1 MTTLFRHQWTLSF
14 IVAVFIAHTAM
25 LGSHCRSI
33 GAEPIRVMSF
43 NIRYGTANDGV
54 NRWENRRDF
63 LSDTIVRFSPDLL
76 GTQETLAFQR
86 DYLLEQLSGFET
98 VAAGRDDG
106 NEAGEM
112 AALYYRRDRFESLDS
127 GHFWLSET
135 PDQVGSKGWDAALPR
150 IATWVKLRDRKATDA
165 SPILFLNTHF
175 DHKGRKARAE
185 SASLIRAKLQ
195 EIGAECRWIVTGDFN
210 ADPKDVTYANL
221 FSPGETPTRRLTDT
235 LRVVQPT
242 PQSHEGTFSGFDAK
256 QVGGPRIDWIGC
268 SEHFEVQAAE
278 IVRDAIDGRTPSDHF
293 PVTSVILPK

>member
-1 MTTLFRHQWTLSF
+1 MVTAITATFSDADP
-14 IVAVFIAHTAM
+14 VIA
-25 LGSHCRSI
+25 
-33 GAEPIRVMSF
+33 AEPIRVMSF

-54 NRWENRRDF
+54 NRWENRRTA
-63 LSDTIVRFSPDLL
+63 LIETVTRFNPDLL

-86 DYLLEQLSGFET
+86 DYLLQQLSGFQT

-106 NEAGEM
+106 KESGEM
-112 AALYYRRDRFESLDS
+112 AALFYRKERFEAIEF

-135 PDQVGSKGWDAALPR
+135 PDQIGSKGWDAALPR
-150 IATWVKLRDRKATDA
+150 IATWVKLRDRKAPDA
-165 SPILFLNTHF
+165 RPILFLNTHF

-221 FSPGETPTRRLTDT
+221 FAQSDASSRLLTDT

-242 PQSHEGTFSGFDAK
+242 PQSNEGTFSGFDAK
-256 QVGGPRIDWIGC
+256 QTGGPRIDWIGC
-268 SEHFEVQAAE
+268 SDHFIVQAAE
-278 IVRDAIDGRTPSDHF
+278 IVRDAMDGRTPSDHF
-293 PVTSVILPK
+293 PVTSVIRPK

>member
-1 MTTLFRHQWTLSF
+1 MILLLRSRWTKST
-14 IVAVFIAHTAM
+14 IIAMVTAITATF
-25 LGSHCRSI
+25 SDADPVI
-33 GAEPIRVMSF
+33 ATEPIRVMSF

-54 NRWENRRDF
+54 NRWENRRTA
-63 LSDTIVRFSPDLL
+63 LIETVKRFHPDLL

-86 DYLLEQLSGFET
+86 DYLLEQLSGFQT

-106 NEAGEM
+106 KEAGEM
-112 AALYYRRDRFESLDS
+112 AALYYRKDRFELLDS

-150 IATWVKLRDRKATDA
+150 IATWVKLQDRKSPDA
-165 SPILFLNTHF
+165 RPILFLNTHF

-221 FSPGETPTRRLTDT
+221 FAQSDASSRLLTDT
-235 LRVVQPT
+235 LRFVQST
-242 PQSHEGTFSGFDAK
+242 PQSNEGTFSGFDAK
-256 QVGGPRIDWIGC
+256 QTGGSRIDWIGC
-268 SEHFEVQAAE
+268 SDHFIVQAAE
-278 IVRDAIDGRTPSDHF
+278 ILHDAVDGRTPSDHF

>member
-1 MTTLFRHQWTLSF
+1 MKPLARLFWTMLFTVTTITALFGDTSQ
-14 IVAVFIAHTAM
+14 AIA
-25 LGSHCRSI
+25 
-33 GAEPIRVMSF
+33 AEPIRVMSF

-54 NRWENRRDF
+54 NRWENRRTA
-63 LSDTIVRFSPDLL
+63 LIETVTRFNPDLL

-86 DYLLEQLSGFET
+86 DYFLEQLSGFQT

-106 NEAGEM
+106 KEAGEM
-112 AALYYRRDRFESLDS
+112 AALYYRKDRFELLGS

-150 IATWVKLRDRKATDA
+150 IATWVKLQDRKSPDV

-175 DHKGRKARAE
+175 DHKGRNARAE

-221 FSPGETPTRRLTDT
+221 FAQRDTSSRLLSDT

-242 PQSHEGTFSGFDAK
+242 PQSNEGTFSGFDAK
-256 QVGGPRIDWIGC
+256 QTGGPRIDWIGC
-268 SEHFEVQAAE
+268 SDHFIVQAAE
-278 IVRDAIDGRTPSDHF
+278 IVHDAVDGRTPSDHF

>member
-1 MTTLFRHQWTLSF
+1 MKPLARLFWTMLFTVTTITALFGDTYQ
-14 IVAVFIAHTAM
+14 AIA
-25 LGSHCRSI
+25 
-33 GAEPIRVMSF
+33 AEPIRVMSF

-54 NRWENRRDF
+54 NRWENRRTA
-63 LSDTIVRFSPDLL
+63 LIETVTRFNPDLL

-86 DYLLEQLSGFET
+86 DYFLEQLSGFQT

-106 NEAGEM
+106 KEAGEM
-112 AALYYRRDRFESLDS
+112 AALYYRKDRFELLGS

-150 IATWVKLRDRKATDA
+150 IATWVKLQDRKSPDV

-175 DHKGRKARAE
+175 DHKGRNARAE

-221 FSPGETPTRRLTDT
+221 FAQRDTSSRLLSDT

-242 PQSHEGTFSGFDAK
+242 PQSNEGTFSGFDAK
-256 QVGGPRIDWIGC
+256 QTGGPRIDWIGC
-268 SEHFEVQAAE
+268 SDHFIVQAAE
-278 IVRDAIDGRTPSDHF
+278 IVHDAVDGRTPSDHF